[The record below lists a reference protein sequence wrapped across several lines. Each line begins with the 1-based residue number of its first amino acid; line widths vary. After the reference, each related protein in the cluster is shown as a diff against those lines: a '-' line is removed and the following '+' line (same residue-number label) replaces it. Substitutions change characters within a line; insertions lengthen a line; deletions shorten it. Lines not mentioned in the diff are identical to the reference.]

1 MDSDELD
8 SANASLSWL
17 DETAFNAECLPV
29 ESLDFAIFS
38 GDVVPRDG
46 VQRPILIGSDGP
58 RPRASRAPRE
68 QPVHVTHVHQTV
80 IQSTL
85 PVVQAHAATAAEGT
99 SGLTC
104 LERALSVRQGS
115 IYKPTSKWRHRS
127 KSQVESGV
135 PPHTQDGTLS
145 FGTSLLQQTVQP
157 HTEADDLDM
166 IATPAATHTPHTTLL
181 PNPHAMP
188 AQVMEVI
195 ALANARKHAV
205 LPTHIPVIITNTP
218 THTGQ
223 SSTQLTG
230 N

>member
-17 DETAFNAECLPV
+17 DETAFDAECLPL

-46 VQRPILIGSDGP
+46 IQRPILIGGDGP

-80 IQSTL
+80 IQSTM
-85 PVVQAHAATAAEGT
+85 PVAQAHAATAAEGT

-104 LERALSVRQGS
+104 LERALSVRPGS

-135 PPHTQDGTLS
+135 PPHTQMARLHLGPVCSSRHHSHPRRLT
-145 FGTSLLQQTVQP
+145 TST
-157 HTEADDLDM
+157 
-166 IATPAATHTPHTTLL
+166 
-181 PNPHAMP
+181 
-188 AQVMEVI
+188 
-195 ALANARKHAV
+195 
-205 LPTHIPVIITNTP
+205 
-218 THTGQ
+218 
-223 SSTQLTG
+223 
-230 N
+230 